1 LEPIPQ
7 VAGKNMNSRQRFL
20 ETMRYGK
27 PDHVPYFEE
36 GIRKGVIKAWHRQ
49 GLQRNVDL
57 TALFPSDLRIEISP
71 DLYPLPRMKKMPMKI
86 ADLQTL
92 KRHLNPL
99 DKRRLPSNWKQDLER
114 MNQRGAVRML
124 EVHEGFFLSMGVEDW
139 QRFIDV
145 MYMIKDDP
153 EMVHEIMRIQGEFA
167 AQITQHILSQTAV
180 EAVIFSEPI
189 GGNNGPIISPETYE
203 EFVLQSYRPI
213 LDVIRSHHVEVIIVR
228 TYANARVLIPKLIKW
243 GLNCLW
249 ACEVNN
255 EEMNYPDLRREFGRD
270 LRLIGGIDLDT
281 LREGK
286 AAIRQEI
293 ESKVPAL
300 LTDGGYI
307 PLADGR
313 VREDVPYE
321 NYVYYRELLK
331 EIIGS

>member
-1 LEPIPQ
+1 
-7 VAGKNMNSRQRFL
+7 MNSQQRFL
-20 ETMRYGK
+20 ETMRYGT

-49 GLQRNVDL
+49 GLQRNDDL
-57 TALFPSDLRIEISP
+57 TALFPSDLRMEISP
-71 DLYPLPRMKKMPMKI
+71 NLYPLPRMKKMPATK
-86 ADLQTL
+86 ADLETL
-92 KRHLNPL
+92 KRRLNPAN
-99 DKRRLPSNWKQDLER
+99 RHRLPTNWKQDLEK
-114 MNQRGAVRML
+114 MNEQGAVRML
-124 EVHEGFFLSMGVEDW
+124 EVHEGFFLTMGVGDW

-153 EMVHEIMRIQGEFA
+153 GLVHEILRVQGEFA
-167 AQITQHILSQTAV
+167 AEMAQRILSQTAV

-189 GGNNGPIISPETYE
+189 GGNNGPIISPKTYE
-203 EFVLQSYRPI
+203 DFVLRSYKPI
-213 LDVIRSHHVEVIIVR
+213 LDVIHAHQVPVIIVR
-228 TYANARVLIPKLIKW
+228 TYANARVLIPSLINW

-249 ACEVNN
+249 ACEVNS

-293 ESKVPAL
+293 GSKVPAL
-300 LTDGGYI
+300 LKDGGYI